1 MYRPNTMPAHG
12 EELFP
17 EDIATLGADGAD
29 LAMSYLAHREH
40 NEPTPLHRLNGLA
53 ADLGV
58 GAVFVKDEGYRLG
71 LGSFKA
77 LGGSY
82 VVVRLVLEE
91 ASRRLGRKVDVG
103 ELDTDA
109 VRAVASTMTFA
120 CATDG
125 NHGRSV
131 AQGAQLVGARAAIFM
146 HGGVS
151 DQRVAAIERFG
162 ATIIRVDGSYDDS
175 IVEAARVAK
184 AEDWTVLSDTS
195 WPGYE
200 EIPAMVAQGY
210 TVLVRELLGE
220 MTTPPT
226 HVFAQAGVG
235 GFAAA
240 VAGHLAAVLGTD
252 RPHVIVVEPER
263 AACLFASN
271 EEGSIVTVPGAEPTV
286 MAMLECYE
294 PSPLAWRVLER
305 VADGFLTLG
314 EEESPTAMVRL
325 ARPAQGDPPIVGG
338 ESGVA
343 GLAGLL
349 QVADD
354 PELRDLTG
362 LDATSR
368 VLVINTEGATDP
380 ELYAELV
387 GSTPEHVLA
396 QASLP
401 VGCRP
406 IT

>member
-12 EELFP
+12 EKLLP
-17 EDIATLGADGAD
+17 EDVATLGPDGAD
-29 LAMSYLAHREH
+29 LAMAYLAHREH
-40 NEPTPLHRLNGLA
+40 NETTPLHELSGLA
-53 ADLGV
+53 AELGV
-58 GAVFVKDEGYRLG
+58 GAVYVKDEGYRLG

-82 VVVRLVLEE
+82 VVVRLVLAE

-103 ELDTDA
+103 ELESEA
-109 VRAVASTMTFA
+109 VRAVAATMTFA

-131 AQGAQLVGARAAIFM
+131 AQGAELVGAEAAIFM
-146 HGGVS
+146 HTGVS
-151 DQRVAAIERFG
+151 DQRVAAIARFG

-175 IVEAARVAK
+175 IVEAARVAD
-184 AEDWTVLSDTS
+184 AEGWTVLSDTS

-210 TVLVRELLGE
+210 TVLARESLDE
-220 MTTPPT
+220 MAAPPT
-226 HVFAQAGVG
+226 HVFVQAGVG

-240 VAGHLAAVLGTD
+240 VAGHLAAVLGAD
-252 RPHVIVVEPER
+252 RPHVI
-263 AACLFASN
+263 
-271 EEGSIVTVPGAEPTV
+271 AEPTV

-294 PSPLAWRVLER
+294 PSPLAWRVLDR
-305 VADGFLTLG
+305 VADGFLTLD
-314 EEESPTAMVRL
+314 EAESPAAMKRL
-325 ARPAQGDPPIVGG
+325 ARPAEGDPPIVGG

-354 PELRDLTG
+354 PELRESVG
-362 LDATSR
+362 IDATSR

-380 ELYAELV
+380 GLYTALV
-387 GSTPEHVLA
+387 GITPEQVLA
-396 QASLP
+396 
-401 VGCRP
+401 
-406 IT
+406 

>member
-12 EELFP
+12 DALLP
-17 EDIATLGADGAD
+17 EDLTALGPDGAD
-29 LAMSYLAHREH
+29 LAMAYLARREH
-40 NEPTPLHRLNGLA
+40 NEATPLHELDGLA
-53 ADLGV
+53 GELGV
-58 GAVFVKDEGYRLG
+58 GAVYVKDEGYRLG

-82 VVVRLVLEE
+82 VVVRLMLEE
-91 ASRRLGRKVDVG
+91 ASRRLGRTVDVG
-103 ELDTDA
+103 DLGTEA
-109 VRAVASTMTFA
+109 VRAVAATMTFA

-131 AQGAQLVGARAAIFM
+131 AQGAQLVGAKAAIFM
-146 HGGVS
+146 HNGVS
-151 DQRVAAIERFG
+151 DRRVAAIEGFG
-162 ATIIRVDGSYDDS
+162 ATVIRVDGSYDDS
-175 IVEAARVAK
+175 IVEAARVAD
-184 AEDWTVLSDTS
+184 AEGWTVLSDTS

-200 EIPAMVAQGY
+200 SIPAMVAQGY
-210 TVLVRELLGE
+210 TVLVRESLDAMG
-220 MTTPPT
+220 TPPT
-226 HVFAQAGVG
+226 HVFVQAGVG

-252 RPHVIVVEPER
+252 RPCVIVVEPER

-271 EEGSIVTVPGAEPTV
+271 GAGSIVTVPGAEPTV

-294 PSPLAWRVLER
+294 PSPLAWRVVER

-314 EEESPTAMVRL
+314 EAESPAAMVRL
-325 ARPAQGDPPIVGG
+325 AHPTEGDPPIVGG

-354 PELRDLTG
+354 PALRHSIG
-362 LDATSR
+362 IDATSR

-380 ELYAELV
+380 ALYTALV
-387 GSTPEHVLA
+387 GATPEQVLTSA
-396 QASLP
+396 
-401 VGCRP
+401 CR
-406 IT
+406 